1 MRIAYASDLHLEF
14 DDSLTLTG
22 LSTADVLVLAGDVD
36 TMPEYYTEILRK
48 LRLAYAGP
56 VIFVLGNHEYYHGV
70 FPDDRQKYQEAIA
83 HDPQAVLLEN
93 QSVIMDG
100 VRFLGATLWTDFAS
114 GKQMRNCRHMM
125 TDFEVIEDGA
135 CALQG
140 VGTLQGHSGSITPE
154 TILKVHQDS
163 IAWLDDQFTNH
174 PHDGQTVVI
183 THHAPSYKSQHPR
196 FAGSPIS
203 GGFCSNQE
211 HRIQRWKPDVWIHG
225 HVHDPMDYRI
235 GKTRLLCNPWGY
247 PDEGAG
253 TIRSQ
258 QGQAREY
265 RVVKTECNE
274 QGR

>member
-14 DDSLTLTG
+14 DSSLTLTG

-36 TMPEYYTEILRK
+36 TMPEYYTEFLRK

-56 VIFVLGNHEYYHGV
+56 VIFVLGNHEYYNGI
-70 FPDDRQKYQEAIA
+70 FPDDRRKYREAIA
-83 HDPQAVLLEN
+83 HDRQAFLLEN
-93 QSVIMDG
+93 ELVMIGS

-114 GKQMRNCRHMM
+114 GKQMRNCQHMM
-125 TDFEVIEDGA
+125 SDFEVIHDGLAPVAA
-135 CALQG
+135 CRACKS
-140 VGTLQGHSGSITPE
+140 VSGSITPE

-163 IAWLDDQFTNH
+163 IAWLDDQFTHH
-174 PHDGQTVVI
+174 PHEGPTVVI

-196 FAGSPIS
+196 FAGSLIS

-235 GKTRLLCNPWGY
+235 GKTRVLCNPWGY
-247 PDEGAG
+247 PDEG
-253 TIRSQ
+253 R
-258 QGQAREY
+258 AREY
-265 RVVKTECNE
+265 RIVETNATSK
-274 QGR
+274 GDSYA

>member
-56 VIFVLGNHEYYHGV
+56 VLFVLGNHEYYNGV
-70 FPDDRQKYQEAIA
+70 FPDDRQKYREATA
-83 HDPQAVLLEN
+83 HDRQAHLLANEAV
-93 QSVIMDG
+93 VIG
-100 VRFLGATLWTDFAS
+100 GARFLGSTLWTDFAC
-114 GKQMRNCRHMM
+114 GKQMRNCQHMM
-125 TDFEVIEDGA
+125 SDFEVIHDG
-135 CALQG
+135 
-140 VGTLQGHSGSITPE
+140 VSGSITPE
-154 TILKVHQDS
+154 TILKFHQDS

-174 PHDGQTVVI
+174 LHAGPDIVV
-183 THHAPSYKSQHPR
+183 THHAPSYQSQHPR

-225 HVHDPMDYRI
+225 HVHDSLDYRL
-235 GKTRLLCNPWGY
+235 GKTRVLCNPWGY
-247 PDEGAG
+247 PDEGNE
-253 TIRSQ
+253 RV
-258 QGQAREY
+258 Y
-265 RVVKTECNE
+265 RVVETNATSK
-274 QGR
+274 GDSYA